1 MRRLPHPLVLL
12 LACTAL
18 AALLSW
24 VLPAGEYERR
34 DDPATGRRVVVAGT
48 YHRVDPA
55 PVTPFQAV
63 VAVPRGLADSAA
75 VAFLILLVGGAFVVV
90 DRTGALARGVDA
102 LAHRLRDRGALVIP
116 LSCLLFAAGG
126 VLQGMQEEVIAL
138 VPVLI
143 LLVGRFGYDAVVAV
157 AMSLGAAVVGGAFS
171 PLNPFGVG
179 IAQKVAELP
188 LLSGAGFRV
197 AFLAV
202 ALVLWI
208 AWTMRYARRTRV
220 AVEGAVAEATGAAS
234 PRAGGSPP
242 ASQSTPAPPADRH
255 HSHAAGARP
264 PLPAGRTA
272 AILLL
277 VLAAFAVYVHG
288 AIRLGWEFEQMG
300 ALFLVVAIVA
310 GLLGGLGLGGTAEA
324 YMEGFREMAGA
335 AVLVGAARAI
345 FVVLDQGRIIDTIVD
360 ALVAPLAPLPT
371 TLAAL
376 GMMAVQAAIHVPV
389 PSTSGQAVL
398 TMPVLVPLSD
408 LIQVPRQVTV
418 LAYQYGAGLCD
429 LVTPTN
435 GAVMAILAAAGV
447 RYDRWLRFC
456 LVPLAALLALGGVA
470 VATGVAIG
478 LR

>member
-63 VAVPRGLADSAA
+63 VAVPRGLADAA
-75 VAFLILLVGGAFVVV
+75 SVAFLILLVGGAFIVV

-143 LLVGRFGYDAVVAV
+143 LLVGRFGYDALVAV

-202 ALVLWI
+202 ALALWI

-220 AVEGAVAEATGAAS
+220 AVEGVAAEATVAAAEPGGA
-234 PRAGGSPP
+234 PP
-242 ASQSTPAPPADRH
+242 ASQSAPVAPADRH
-255 HSHAAGARP
+255 HSPAAGAHP
-264 PLPAGRTA
+264 PLSAARTA

-277 VLAAFAVYVHG
+277 VLAAFAIYVHG

-310 GLLGGLGLGGTAEA
+310 GLLGGLGIGGTAEA

-376 GMMAVQAAIHVPV
+376 GMMGVQVAIHVPV

-447 RYDRWLRFC
+447 RYDRWLKFC
-456 LVPLAALLALGGVA
+456 LVPLAALLTLGGVA
-470 VATGVAIG
+470 VATGIAIG

>member
-63 VAVPRGLADSAA
+63 VAVPRGLADAA
-75 VAFLILLVGGAFVVV
+75 SVAFLILLVGGAFIVV

-143 LLVGRFGYDAVVAV
+143 LLVGRFGYDALVAV

-202 ALVLWI
+202 ALALWI

-220 AVEGAVAEATGAAS
+220 AVEGVAAEATVAAAE
-234 PRAGGSPP
+234 AGGAPP
-242 ASQSTPAPPADRH
+242 ASQSAPVAPADRH
-255 HSHAAGARP
+255 HSPAAGAHP
-264 PLPAGRTA
+264 PLSAARTA

-277 VLAAFAVYVHG
+277 VLAAFAIYVHG

-310 GLLGGLGLGGTAEA
+310 GLLGGLGIGGTAEA

-376 GMMAVQAAIHVPV
+376 GMMGVQVAIHVPV

-447 RYDRWLRFC
+447 RYDRWLKFC
-456 LVPLAALLALGGVA
+456 LVPLAALLTLGGVA
-470 VATGVAIG
+470 VATGIAIG